1 MSEPKRFLIRE
12 AISIFFKQWVR
23 NYDDDEIEEK
33 TNSASII
40 R

>member
-1 MSEPKRFLIRE
+1 MSEPKRFIDRE
-12 AISIFFKQWVR
+12 ATSIFFKQWVR